1 MDKFVTRGLPPSLR
15 RDDGSSKIS
24 DVEINLED
32 LAADPGLR
40 TPILNYH
47 PDIRDQI
54 RRAYLLKG
62 PCQPKKYHF
71 PYKSYGQCLRRFNP
85 AWFDAFSTW
94 LENSKD
100 KDEAYCLCCY
110 LFKPKIG
117 EQSGGD
123 TFVSEGFSNWKKGLE
138 KLQSHIGG
146 PKSAHNQCSSMCQA
160 LMKQKQHIQSIF
172 FKQSEKTRIAYR
184 TRLIASI
191 DCVRHLLRQGLAFRG
206 DDETEDSSNQGNFL
220 ETLRFLVNHNEDIN
234 AVTLQ
239 NAPENHKLMAP
250 KIQKDIVNA
259 IALETLNVI
268 IGDIVERFVGLVHVS
283 DTTSISLK
291 KAIDALFSRHGLS
304 ISRLRGQGYDGAS
317 NMRGQFNG
325 LKTLILKENECAF
338 YIHGFAHQLQLALV
352 GMAKKHEDIVSL
364 FTFVANLIN
373 IVGGSCKRCDI
384 LREKQASI
392 VTEALNN
399 GELSSGQGLNQNTS
413 LKRASDTRWGSH
425 YDTLI
430 SVTIMFSAIVN
441 VLETLAEDGSSEKKF
456 EVNLLL
462 EFIQSF
468 NFIFCLHLMRA
479 VLGITNDLSKA
490 LQRKDQ
496 DIVVAMSLVK
506 LSKVQLQRMRE
517 SGWDSLLNEVSSFF
531 VKHDIPIPN
540 MDDTFLPRGRLRRK
554 AHDKSNLHHYR
565 VDLFNSII
573 DMQLQELT
581 SRFSEMSSELLL
593 CVACLCLDDSFCAFE
608 KQKLIHLAQFYPKE
622 FSSHALMR
630 LSDQL
635 ENYIADMRSICEF
648 EGLKGIG
655 DLAKKMVETKRDKV
669 HSLVYLLVTLAL
681 ILPVATASVERTFS
695 AMNIVKNRL
704 RNKMGDEWMS
714 DSLIVYIEKEISSGM
729 DNEVIIQRF
738 QNMTSRWGQ
747 L

>member
-47 PDIRDQI
+47 PDVRDQI

-94 LENSKD
+94 LEYSKD

-110 LFKPKIG
+110 LFKPKIR

-123 TFVSEGFSNWKKGLE
+123 TFVSEGFSNWKKGLK

-191 DCVRHLLRQGLAFRG
+191 DCVRYLLRQGLAFRG

-220 ETLRFLVNHNEDIN
+220 ETLRFFANHNEDIN

-239 NAPENHKLMAP
+239 NAPKNHKLTAP

-268 IGDIVERFVGLVHVS
+268 IGDIGDAFFSILIDESRDISTKEQMACVLRYVDKNGHVVERFVGLVHVS
-283 DTTSISLK
+283 DTTSISSK

-317 NMRGQFNG
+317 NM
-325 LKTLILKENECAF
+325 
-338 YIHGFAHQLQLALV
+338 
-352 GMAKKHEDIVSL
+352 
-364 FTFVANLIN
+364 
-373 IVGGSCKRCDI
+373 
-384 LREKQASI
+384 
-392 VTEALNN
+392 
-399 GELSSGQGLNQNTS
+399 
-413 LKRASDTRWGSH
+413 
-425 YDTLI
+425 
-430 SVTIMFSAIVN
+430 
-441 VLETLAEDGSSEKKF
+441 
-456 EVNLLL
+456 
-462 EFIQSF
+462 
-468 NFIFCLHLMRA
+468 
-479 VLGITNDLSKA
+479 
-490 LQRKDQ
+490 
-496 DIVVAMSLVK
+496 
-506 LSKVQLQRMRE
+506 
-517 SGWDSLLNEVSSFF
+517 
-531 VKHDIPIPN
+531 
-540 MDDTFLPRGRLRRK
+540 
-554 AHDKSNLHHYR
+554 
-565 VDLFNSII
+565 
-573 DMQLQELT
+573 
-581 SRFSEMSSELLL
+581 
-593 CVACLCLDDSFCAFE
+593 
-608 KQKLIHLAQFYPKE
+608 
-622 FSSHALMR
+622 
-630 LSDQL
+630 
-635 ENYIADMRSICEF
+635 
-648 EGLKGIG
+648 
-655 DLAKKMVETKRDKV
+655 
-669 HSLVYLLVTLAL
+669 
-681 ILPVATASVERTFS
+681 
-695 AMNIVKNRL
+695 
-704 RNKMGDEWMS
+704 
-714 DSLIVYIEKEISSGM
+714 
-729 DNEVIIQRF
+729 
-738 QNMTSRWGQ
+738 
-747 L
+747 

>member
-1 MDKFVTRGLPPSLR
+1 MNKFVTRGLPPSLR

-94 LENSKD
+94 LEYSKD

-220 ETLRFLVNHNEDIN
+220 ETLRFLANHNEDIN

-239 NAPENHKLMAP
+239 NAPENHKLTAP

-268 IGDIVERFVGLVHVS
+268 IGDIGDAFFSILIDESQDISTKEQMACVLRYVDKNGHVVERFVGLVHLS

-317 NMRGQFNG
+317 NMR
-325 LKTLILKENECAF
+325 
-338 YIHGFAHQLQLALV
+338 
-352 GMAKKHEDIVSL
+352 
-364 FTFVANLIN
+364 
-373 IVGGSCKRCDI
+373 VGGSCKRCDI

-430 SVTIMFSAIVN
+430 SVTIMFSAIVT
-441 VLETLAEDGSSEKKF
+441 VLETLAEDGSSGK
-456 EVNLLL
+456 
-462 EFIQSF
+462 
-468 NFIFCLHLMRA
+468 
-479 VLGITNDLSKA
+479 KA

-517 SGWDSLLNEVSSFF
+517 SGWDSLLNEVSSFC
-531 VKHDIPIPN
+531 VKHDIAIPN
-540 MDDTFLPRGRLRRK
+540 MDDT
-554 AHDKSNLHHYR
+554 SNLHHYR
-565 VDLFNSII
+565 VDLFYSII

-593 CVACLCLDDSFCAFE
+593 CVACLCPDDSFCAFE
-608 KQKLIHLAQFYPKE
+608 KQKLIRLAQFYPKE

-635 ENYIADMRSICEF
+635 ENYIADMRSNCEF

-681 ILPVATASVERTFS
+681 ILPVATASVERAFS

-738 QNMTSRWGQ
+738 QNMKSRRGQ

>member
-1 MDKFVTRGLPPSLR
+1 
-15 RDDGSSKIS
+15 
-24 DVEINLED
+24 
-32 LAADPGLR
+32 
-40 TPILNYH
+40 
-47 PDIRDQI
+47 
-54 RRAYLLKG
+54 
-62 PCQPKKYHF
+62 
-71 PYKSYGQCLRRFNP
+71 
-85 AWFDAFSTW
+85 
-94 LENSKD
+94 
-100 KDEAYCLCCY
+100 
-110 LFKPKIG
+110 
-117 EQSGGD
+117 
-123 TFVSEGFSNWKKGLE
+123 
-138 KLQSHIGG
+138 
-146 PKSAHNQCSSMCQA
+146 
-160 LMKQKQHIQSIF
+160 MKQKQHIQSIF

-220 ETLRFLVNHNEDIN
+220 ETLRFLANHNEDIN

-239 NAPENHKLMAP
+239 NAPENHKLTAP

-268 IGDIVERFVGLVHVS
+268 IGDIGDAFFSILIDESRDISTKEQMACVLRYVDKNGHVVERFVGLVHVS

-338 YIHGFAHQLQLALV
+338 YIHCFAHQLQLALV

-413 LKRASDTRWGSH
+413 LKRANDTRWGSH

-430 SVTIMFSAIVN
+430 SVTIMFSAIVT

-496 DIVVAMSLVK
+496 DIVVTMSLVK

-517 SGWDSLLNEVSSFF
+517 SGWDSLLNEVSSFC

-565 VDLFNSII
+565 VDLFYSII

-593 CVACLCLDDSFCAFE
+593 CVACLCPDDSFCAFE
-608 KQKLIHLAQFYPKE
+608 KQKLIRLAQFYPKE

-635 ENYIADMRSICEF
+635 ENYIADMRSNCEF

-681 ILPVATASVERTFS
+681 ILPVATASVERAFS

-738 QNMTSRWGQ
+738 QNMKSRRGQ